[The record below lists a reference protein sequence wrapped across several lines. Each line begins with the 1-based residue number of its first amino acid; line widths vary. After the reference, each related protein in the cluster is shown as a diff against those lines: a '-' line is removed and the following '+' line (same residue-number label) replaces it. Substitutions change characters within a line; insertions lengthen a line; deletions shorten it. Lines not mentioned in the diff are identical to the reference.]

1 MHRHH
6 LAVSSF
12 LSLSWPLLSFWGHFQ
27 KSWLSLQSNFI
38 RRNPIDHWDRE
49 GHPWGSLPLLLSWAI
64 KYISCSACFVTYIPK
79 KCLISLYWNNIGI
92 IIIMTMMIFHQAI
105 FGAYFLALG
114 ALLTVLDVWW
124 VQQHWIHLTGCE
136 RKEKFQIYGG
146 KPLFLLFQKMKR
158 ISILNQDYRLS
169 TAILARNNSTRHN

>member
-1 MHRHH
+1 
-6 LAVSSF
+6 
-12 LSLSWPLLSFWGHFQ
+12 
-27 KSWLSLQSNFI
+27 
-38 RRNPIDHWDRE
+38 
-49 GHPWGSLPLLLSWAI
+49 
-64 KYISCSACFVTYIPK
+64 
-79 KCLISLYWNNIGI
+79 
-92 IIIMTMMIFHQAI
+92 MIFHQAI

-158 ISILNQDYRLS
+158 ITPITDWLAFLTKTIDYPLQS
-169 TAILARNNSTRHN
+169 WPDV